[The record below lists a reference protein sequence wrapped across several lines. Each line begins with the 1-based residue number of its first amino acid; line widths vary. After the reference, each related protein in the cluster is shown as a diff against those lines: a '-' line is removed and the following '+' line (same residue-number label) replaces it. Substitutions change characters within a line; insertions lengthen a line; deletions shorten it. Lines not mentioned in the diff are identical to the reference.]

1 MKKIIIINFLILI
14 AGIFILF
21 ITLKIIN
28 LFVSGP
34 ARYHELVYNLEGG
47 DLKTKKEKLVYY
59 KSIQKNYEKDNFFKY
74 SSNILQK
81 DELKNIVNGRCG
93 SLESGL
99 HELYYLSDKK
109 GFRENLETLYEKTDY
124 VLVGDSFVMSVCE
137 NKPYD
142 LKSQLQKMNKDNSY
156 LNLGIHNVNYVKQ
169 LSVLTNV
176 TKYTD
181 FNNLIWFFY
190 EGNDY
195 NDDLINYNKYNSLEN
210 FNTSSSFEGN
220 INYYINRKFKISNY
234 YKLRVW
240 LAEEIN
246 GLSSL
251 LKYFKK
257 YEGLLNNHE
266 YDSAIKIAKN
276 YLDNKNIKNKYI
288 YYIPSW
294 QRISNYKSKKV
305 GLYKSNP
312 QVKQLDQ
319 LKTSVKNISEKYGFK
334 FIDGEEIFMN
344 LNNPLSV
351 FHYGLNTHF
360 NRKGYE
366 LMALDINRKIL
377 DN

>member
-34 ARYHELVYNLEGG
+34 ARYYELVYNLEDG